1 MKKLYFLYFCL
12 WLVTFVLIFELSCRI
27 YFAKTKKA
35 DKSVE
40 FNVTVPFL
48 DIRITPSV
56 TNKEDQATI
65 YNINSFGF
73 RGKEF
78 SREKEK
84 GVYRIIAIGDS
95 CTFGV
100 GVSSDEY
107 TYPVLLEKKLNRRLK
122 DKKIEVINAGV
133 PGYLCLQSLISFDV
147 ELADYQPD
155 MVILYTGWKDLG
167 RPFNLEQN
175 MAHGYDGVFVGKNRF
190 PFEAEKNISRK
201 RKFGELACVK
211 MIQKWHYKILRWK
224 NKDKLFKEEKRRND
238 ESNLLLF
245 REAYEKYF
253 KNNFY
258 VLRSQRI
265 FERCLN
271 SLLLSANSRG
281 TKVVVLTLPQLLIL
295 DMPEGYYKKVVEKYP
310 SLDYFAFD
318 KEMSKF
324 RNSLYLKYDKIIKE
338 SAKRNNCLLIDAAS
352 YFPRDDSNINLFFD
366 YNHLNDKGNDLLTEI
381 IYNNISNLIN

>member
-1 MKKLYFLYFCL
+1 M
-12 WLVTFVLIFELSCRI
+12 LIFEIICRI
-27 YFAKTKKA
+27 YFVKTKKM
-35 DKSVE
+35 DKATE
-40 FNVTVPFL
+40 FNVPVPFL
-48 DIRITPSV
+48 DFRITPSLS
-56 TNKEDQATI
+56 NKEDQATR

-73 RGKEF
+73 RGREF

-107 TYPVLLEKKLNRRLK
+107 TYTVLLERKLNQRLK

-155 MVILYTGWKDLG
+155 MIILYTGWNDMG

-175 MAHGYDGVFVGKNRF
+175 MAHGYEGVFVGKNRF
-190 PFEAEKNISRK
+190 PFKAEKNISSK
-201 RKFGELACVK
+201 QKFGEFASIK
-211 MIQKWHYKILRWK
+211 MIQKWHYKILRWRNK
-224 NKDKLFKEEKRRND
+224 NKLFKEEKKRND
-238 ESNLLLF
+238 EFNLSLF
-245 REAYEKYF
+245 KDSYEKYF

-258 VLRSQRI
+258 VSRSQRI

-271 SLLLSANSRG
+271 SLLLSAMSRG
-281 TKVVVLTLPQLLIL
+281 IKVVVLTLPQLLIL
-295 DMPEGYYKKVVEKYP
+295 DMPESYYKKVVEKYP
-310 SLDYFAFD
+310 SLYYFAFD

-324 RNSLYLKYDKIIKE
+324 RNSLYLRYDKIIKE
-338 SAKRNNCLLIDAAS
+338 SAKKNNCQLIDVVS
-352 YFPRDDSNINLFFD
+352 YFPRDDSIIDLFFD
-366 YNHLNDKGNDLLTEI
+366 YNHLNDKGNDLLSEI